1 MPNAGTLEIADVVS
15 KLVVLLWSVGAALL
29 VVHVLLTVTH
39 YQIFELPWM
48 MRELFDVDEEE
59 SVPTWFSSAI
69 LLITSIYL
77 FYVSHLKRLGKDAHT
92 NAWRGLACGFLFLSI
107 DEVAG
112 FHEAI
117 NSIMDQSWAVPG
129 AFLSLFLLVL
139 FTRLLRSLPSQV
151 SRNFAIAGA
160 IYVGGAIGV
169 ELATEPYLYN
179 DQLDTLAYNL
189 WTVVEEGM
197 EMSGVVYFLSALNQ
211 YVAD

>member
-1 MPNAGTLEIADVVS
+1 M
-15 KLVVLLWSVGAALL
+15 W
-29 VVHVLLTVTH
+29 
-39 YQIFELPWM
+39 
-48 MRELFDVDEEE
+48 
-59 SVPTWFSSAI
+59 VP
-69 LLITSIYL
+69 
-77 FYVSHLKRLGKDAHT
+77 
-92 NAWRGLACGFLFLSI
+92 FLSI

-129 AFLSLFLLVL
+129 AFLCLFLLVL